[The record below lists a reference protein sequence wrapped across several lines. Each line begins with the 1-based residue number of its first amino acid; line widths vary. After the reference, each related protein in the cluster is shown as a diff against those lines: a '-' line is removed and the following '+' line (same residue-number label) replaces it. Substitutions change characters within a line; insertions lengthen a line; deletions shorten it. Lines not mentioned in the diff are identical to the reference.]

1 MNDSTC
7 TDSKKKLAYTRFS
20 FLPDFVI
27 ERDEVFY
34 LNVKNL
40 FELQI
45 S

>member
-1 MNDSTC
+1 MA
-7 TDSKKKLAYTRFS
+7 LAYTKLS

-27 ERDEVFY
+27 GRDEGFY